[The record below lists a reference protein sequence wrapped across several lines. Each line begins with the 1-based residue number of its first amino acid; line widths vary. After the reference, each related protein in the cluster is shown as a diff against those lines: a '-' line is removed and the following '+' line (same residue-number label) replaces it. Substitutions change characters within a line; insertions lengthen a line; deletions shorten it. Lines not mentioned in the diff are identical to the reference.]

1 MIRAAAVAAVAVA
14 AVAANAGVARGDG
27 GTVRGTVEVNRP
39 SGVPA
44 GAVLVYVVGFAEPA
58 PAAEVSVAQQ
68 DRKFVP
74 DLVAITA
81 GQTVAFP
88 NGDPLLHN
96 VYSPTADRT
105 FDLGSYPRGEVRK
118 RGFPKP
124 GVIEVFCNIHPEMSA
139 TIVVLP
145 NRRFAMVDAHGGYEI
160 RDVPAGTWTVFA
172 YSRHA
177 AHPTSVQVTVTSGA
191 TVDAKLVLD
200 EVQRDFAHRNKYGEK
215 YSDDQPGYSD

>member
-1 MIRAAAVAAVAVA
+1 VIRGVVGAAVVAVA
-14 AVAANAGVARGDG
+14 SGAAHADG
-27 GTVRGTVEVNRP
+27 GIVRGTVEVNRP

-44 GAVLVYVVGFAEPA
+44 GAVLVYVVGFTEPP

-74 DLVAITA
+74 DLVAVTA

-105 FDLGSYPRGEVRK
+105 FDLGSYPRGEVRT

-145 NRRFAMVDAHGGYEI
+145 NRRFALVDAHGGYEI

-177 AHPTSVQVTVTSGA
+177 AHPTSATITVANGA
-191 TVDAKLVLD
+191 VVETKLVLD

-215 YSDDQPGYSD
+215 YTDDQPGYSE